1 MDEYNRQASDYIFRE
16 NNANGRVADDTIDL
30 HGQYVEEAARIVED
44 RIRYAQ
50 QSGQD
55 HLHVYVFTSHCAII
69 LHHANVCYSIVGKG
83 NHSVDHIQKIKP
95 RVEQICQQ
103 LGLQFAT
110 EENAGRMYVNLQGG
124 PAIMPPAQ
132 SHQGQGQHYNQGYGQ
147 NQGYQQPQQNY
158 QQGYQ
163 APQNAQYA
171 QQGQQQ
177 QSNNNNDEMEKLA
190 RKWLPMIFRK
200 LKQCFC

>member
-55 HLHVYVFTSHCAII
+55 HLHVYVFTSYCASI
-69 LHHANVCYSIVGKG
+69 LLYTNVLFSIVGKG

-147 NQGYQQPQQNY
+147 NQGYQQSQQNY

-163 APQNAQYA
+163 APQNTQYA

-177 QSNNNNDEMEKLA
+177 HGNNNNDEMEKLA